1 MLPSDN
7 GVAEMKH
14 STRLLSLACA
24 LIAALSVRPASAVQ
38 ERFESAEVSWRLAES
53 DSSARLLVHERDFTV
68 AHSGKGSEHFRVWST
83 QGTYVYLA
91 HPVTPARIIGE
102 LVPSVWV
109 KADRAGLRMMLRVV
123 LPRSKDR
130 DGRTLT
136 VMLDGEF
143 YTQVGAWQRLHV
155 RNLKK
160 SLEAEARIRRLL
172 GPVDEGE
179 AYIDHVVLNAY
190 TGPGIAEIW
199 TDDLE
204 LVGYAASQRETTSVG
219 MMSSPLG
226 GTAIPNSVERQTPSA
241 QLRGSVLLV
250 EDQPY
255 FVRAIEHNGEPFT
268 WLKQIGF
275 NTALLRSPPSAA
287 QLSEAE
293 ATDMWLVAPPSIR
306 DGVLELTPAHRRVIA
321 WRLGAGATAAEAAAI
336 DNLAAQ
342 VRRQDREAARPI
354 VCDLERDISR
364 FAGTGDLFMFGKRVL
379 GSSFDLKHYGDW
391 LSEQSHSLTGKPFWG
406 TIQTEPSAN
415 LVEQLVIAQAE
426 PIASQSR
433 GLRLPKLCAAPEQ
446 IRLLAFETIAAGAR
460 GVCFRSRSR
469 LDVEDNVAKLRVASL
484 RAINLELSLVEPWA
498 AGGSF
503 AEEIDMRE
511 SSLRGRVLETD
522 RSRLL
527 IITRHESG
535 QQYVPHP
542 QRTEPISF
550 VAHSVPITDQAYH
563 LGSNG
568 LQPLLRSQ
576 TTGPRITIRDP
587 DAVSLVL
594 FTQDPLAINRSTR
607 VLSENRKQ
615 AATLRQEMASIQLR
629 QTTEIIGKLGRM
641 KPAKPALDESK
652 AFLDRA
658 EQLLRGGDA
667 RDALAATRA
676 AQSLIC
682 RVQREA
688 WDEAVLAFPSPASS
702 LLCSSFATLPL
713 HAEATNRLAT
723 ATWTT
728 NALASG
734 DCESLDAMLRSGWR
748 QHASESSA
756 ETTFVELSLVEPA
769 GGRSSLRMV
778 ARQSSKANAATNAS
792 PLSITSAPVSIE
804 AGQSLRIHG
813 WVKVPEPIVG
823 SDDALMIYDSGSGE
837 ELAERIEHTDGWR
850 EFTLYRIATHSGELT
865 LTFAL
870 TGFGEAWLDEL
881 SVVMLR

>member
-1 MLPSDN
+1 MLPPDN

-14 STRLLSLACA
+14 SKRLLSLACA
-24 LIAALSVRPASAVQ
+24 LLAALAVRPLPAVQ

-53 DSSARLLVHERDFTV
+53 DSAARLLVHERDFTV
-68 AHSGKGSEHFRVWST
+68 AHTGKGSEHVRVSSG

-91 HPVTPARIIGE
+91 HRVTSARIIDE
-102 LVPSVWV
+102 LVPSIWV
-109 KADRAGLRMMLRVV
+109 KADRAGLRMLLRVV

-130 DGRTLT
+130 EGRTLT
-136 VMLDGEF
+136 VMLDGDF
-143 YTQVGAWQRLHV
+143 YTQVGAWQRLQV

-190 TGPGIAEIW
+190 TGPGITELW

-219 MMSSPLG
+219 LMGPTSGATP
-226 GTAIPNSVERQTPSA
+226 IPNSVQRQMPA
-241 QLRGSVLLV
+241 AELRGSVLLV
-250 EDQPY
+250 EDRPY
-255 FVRAIEHNGEPFT
+255 FVRAIEHNGEPFS
-268 WLKQIGF
+268 WLKEVGF
-275 NTALLRSPPSAA
+275 NTALLRSPPNAA

-293 ATDMWLVAPPSIR
+293 AAGFWLIAPPSIR

-321 WRLGAGATAAEAAAI
+321 WRLGAGATAAEATAI

-342 VRRQDREAARPI
+342 VRRQDRAAARPI

-364 FAGTGDLFMFGKRVL
+364 FTGVGDVFMFGKRII

-391 LSEQSHSLTGKPFWG
+391 LAEQSRPLVGKPFWG

-415 LVEQLVIAQAE
+415 LVAQLTIADA
-426 PIASQSR
+426 PPAASQTSA
-433 GLRLPKLCAAPEQ
+433 LQLPKLCAAPEQ

-469 LDVEDNVAKLRVASL
+469 LDLDDNVAKLRVASL
-484 RAINLELSLVEPWA
+484 RTVNLELSLVEPWA

-511 SSLRGRVLETD
+511 AGTRGRVLETE

-527 IITRHESG
+527 IVTRHESG
-535 QQYVPHP
+535 QQYVARPN
-542 QRTEPISF
+542 RTEPISF

-594 FTQDPLAINRSTR
+594 FTQDPLVINRSTH
-607 VLSENRKQ
+607 VLSENRKP
-615 AATLRQEMASIQLR
+615 AATLRQEIASFQLR
-629 QTTEIIGKLGRM
+629 QSLDIIGKLGRM
-641 KPAKPALDESK
+641 EAAKPALDESK
-652 AFLDRA
+652 AMLDRA
-658 EQLLRGGDA
+658 EQLLRGGDS
-667 RDALAATRA
+667 RNALVATRA
-676 AQSLIC
+676 AQEIVR

-688 WDEAVLAFPSPASS
+688 WEEAVLAFPSPASS

-713 HAEATNRLAT
+713 HAEAKNRLAT
-723 ATWTT
+723 ATWTA
-728 NALASG
+728 NALPAG

-748 QHASESSA
+748 QNASDSGT
-756 ETTFVELSLVEPA
+756 ETTFVELSIQEPA
-769 GGRSSLRMV
+769 GGHSALRMV
-778 ARQSSKANAATNAS
+778 ARQSAKNGAATNAS
-792 PLSITSAPVSIE
+792 RLSITSAPVPVN
-804 AGQSLRIHG
+804 AGQTLRIHG
-813 WVKVPEPIVG
+813 WVKVPELIVG
-823 SDDALMIYDSGSGE
+823 SDDALLIYDSESGE
-837 ELAERIEHTDGWR
+837 ELAERIEQTNGWR

-870 TGFGEAWLDEL
+870 AGFGEAWLDEVTVAVL
-881 SVVMLR
+881 K